1 MHQHQIS
8 PLSRSDRATAA
19 SRLIVELSGRAAVHR
34 VDAQQPA
41 RGVAGP
47 GHPVNTRWGVKNG
60 GPKYCGTRDSG
71 CTNAEL
77 AIGHFGLFGPEVTLR
92 Q

>member
-34 VDAQQPA
+34 VDAQQP
-41 RGVAGP
+41 
-47 GHPVNTRWGVKNG
+47 T
-60 GPKYCGTRDSG
+60 
-71 CTNAEL
+71 L
-77 AIGHFGLFGPEVTLR
+77 AASPDLATL
-92 Q
+92 